1 MSRTEL
7 ARTNRRHL
15 AAIFLVLVAL
25 SLARPAAAQTVTT
38 PDAEDLCA
46 PLLGTP
52 GYEDCLT
59 TTRDA
64 LETVEGGGTTPPIPD
79 STIADPGDDPEPAT
93 DGATLSE
100 QNLEEQR
107 QLLWIIVGVVL
118 AVVYVVVAWSWIRS
132 MRRMK
137 KAFSPEALALMESM
151 IPPEVRAANPDA
163 TVGDG
168 LTEKERK
175 LLRGQRNLVI
185 ALLVL
190 PAAVFV
196 LLQVWEPSVDT
207 SVAIGEVARIAPLV
221 LAIPALWWAR
231 RRVGK
236 ALEAGE
242 DRWSVLGL
250 RAESGPDVIL
260 LPRFGGTLRAAVV
273 GDTVLTGRRYG
284 RDVRIEMG
292 SGSLRTLVAAPDV
305 PPWPPTPE
313 PGPGAAT
320 LTAANG
326 WVVLDRAVTGATL
339 AGPDGMSTVLRDLQR
354 VEQAVVASVPAR

>member
-1 MSRTEL
+1 VL
-7 ARTNRRHL
+7 AL
-15 AAIFLVLVAL
+15 AG
-25 SLARPAAAQTVTT
+25 PASAQTVTT

-59 TTRDA
+59 STREA
-64 LETVEGGGTTPPIPD
+64 LETVEDGVTTPTIPD
-79 STIADPGDDPEPAT
+79 TTPADAVDGSEPPT
-93 DGATLSE
+93 DGKTLSE
-100 QNLEEQR
+100 QSLEEQR
-107 QLLWIIVGVVL
+107 QVLWIIVAVVL
-118 AVVYVVVAWSWIRS
+118 AVVYVVVAFSWIRS
-132 MRRMK
+132 MRRMR
-137 KAFSPEALALMESM
+137 KAFSPETLALMESM
-151 IPPEVRAANPDA
+151 IPPEVRATNPDA

-168 LTEKERK
+168 LTDKERK
-175 LLRGQRNLVI
+175 MLRGQRNLVI
-185 ALLVL
+185 GLLVL

-231 RRVGK
+231 RRVSK

-273 GDTVLTGRRYG
+273 GDTVLSGRRYG
-284 RDVRIEMG
+284 RDVSVEMG
-292 SGSLRTLVAAPDV
+292 SGSVRTLVAAADL

-313 PGPGAAT
+313 PGPGTAT
-320 LTAANG
+320 LACANG
-326 WVVLDRAVTGATL
+326 WAVLDRSISGATL
-339 AGPDGMSTVLRDLQR
+339 AGPDGMTTALRDLQR
-354 VEQAVVASVPAR
+354 VEQAVAASTPAR